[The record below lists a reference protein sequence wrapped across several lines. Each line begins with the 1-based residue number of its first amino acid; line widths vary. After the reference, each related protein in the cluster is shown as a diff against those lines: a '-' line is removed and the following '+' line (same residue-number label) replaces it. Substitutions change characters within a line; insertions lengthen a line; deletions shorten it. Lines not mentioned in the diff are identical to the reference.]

1 MMMLLNSLTNT
12 DIMICFIIVLVV
24 GVGYLLN
31 ATSYLP
37 KTKKHWCQVLIIF
50 LILVIWFVTI
60 AYTLL
65 TYHKGV

>member
-31 ATSYLP
+31 ATSYLS
-37 KTKKHWCQVLIIF
+37 KTKKRWYQVLIIF

>member
-37 KTKKHWCQVLIIF
+37 KTKKRWCQVLIIF